1 MPLVPKMIRELVFA
15 LPPLG
20 EARVLDLLCRK
31 SDFFILNVF
40 SSILA
45 GSGACSVAVKK
56 AYPRCRLTILDKSQ
70 FRLEQCR
77 RQLEAVDTN
86 FTVESEYNTEVCQCF
101 KSVGFLLSTFSWTFL
116 VKNFQVD
123 LSMWLWPP
131 LPSTL
136 WPVTRLRR
144 RGLWRRNTL
153 RCSSQSATVSSRAGC
168 WYMATML
175 GPGASTNRSGLWRR
189 WKYKYYKH

>member
-1 MPLVPKMIRELVFA
+1 MLACVGLGASTRTLSGTTIILPGVSLSVTMTSSSSDILYNRRMPLVPKMIRELVFA

-31 SDFFILNVF
+31 SVFFLKLNVF

-86 FTVESEYNTEVCQCF
+86 FTVESEYNTEVSKQPVVQKFCI
-101 KSVGFLLSTFSWTFL
+101 STF
-116 VKNFQVD
+116 NF
-123 LSMWLWPP
+123 
-131 LPSTL
+131 
-136 WPVTRLRR
+136 
-144 RGLWRRNTL
+144 
-153 RCSSQSATVSSRAGC
+153 
-168 WYMATML
+168 
-175 GPGASTNRSGLWRR
+175 
-189 WKYKYYKH
+189 

>member
-1 MPLVPKMIRELVFA
+1 MSSQAGVLACVGLGATTRTLSGTTIILPGLSVSVTMTTSSPHILYNRRMPLVPKMIRELVFA

-101 KSVGFLLSTFSWTFL
+101 KSVGFLLSTFS
-116 VKNFQVD
+116 
-123 LSMWLWPP
+123 
-131 LPSTL
+131 
-136 WPVTRLRR
+136 
-144 RGLWRRNTL
+144 
-153 RCSSQSATVSSRAGC
+153 
-168 WYMATML
+168 
-175 GPGASTNRSGLWRR
+175 
-189 WKYKYYKH
+189 